1 MAKILDI
8 NEMLEASRRLELPN
22 HELMEQHIVA
32 AAEQLRQALQDHLG
46 LEGGQTT
53 SEELEL
59 HGVAGSFVGDS
70 TKWPELL
77 ADLDEG
83 GELDA

>member
-22 HELMEQHIVA
+22 HELMEQRIVA
-32 AAEQLRQALQDHLG
+32 AAEQLRQAIQDRLG
-46 LEGGQTT
+46 LEGGSTS

-59 HGVAGSFVGDS
+59 HGVAGSFTGDP

-83 GELDA
+83 GDLDA